1 MKITVEN
8 LTLSY
13 AGSVAV
19 RDLNLEI
26 EQGEALVLL
35 GQSGCGKT
43 STMRCIAGLE
53 TPDAGVIRVG
63 DDVLFDAA
71 RGVDRP
77 PHRRNIGMVFQSYAI
92 WPHMTVFENVAF
104 PLQMQRTGKTEAR
117 RRVLET
123 LELVGLDGFADRGA
137 SMLSGGQMQRVA
149 LARSL
154 VMQPS
159 VMLLD
164 EPLSNLDA
172 RLRHRLRSD
181 LRELQV
187 RLGLTSVYVTHDQE
201 EALALA
207 DRIAMMQFGRI
218 VQFGRP
224 QELYARPASAS
235 IADFLGVGN
244 ILPVDVLGGD
254 AVQVTGSGVRL
265 RADVSQAAPGGSRSG
280 ELRACIRAE
289 DVLLGDEVVHGD
301 GLNTF
306 RGRVVSE
313 EFQGATATHRVRLDD
328 GCELTVFG
336 SKRRRVERGAD
347 GLVDVAVPAEAVQVL
362 PLEVDGPA
370 DDGELTGA
378 AAPSAEVQVAGR

>member
-13 AGSVAV
+13 GGSVAV
-19 RDLNLEI
+19 RDLDLEI

-63 DDVLFDAA
+63 DEVLFDAA
-71 RGVDRP
+71 RGIDRP

-104 PLQMQRTGKTEAR
+104 PLQMQRTGRTEAR

-181 LRELQV
+181 LRALQV

-207 DRIAMMQFGRI
+207 DRIAVMQFGRI

-224 QELYARPASAS
+224 QDLYARPASAS

-244 ILPVDVLGGD
+244 ILPVEPLGGD
-254 AVQVTGSGVRL
+254 TVRVTGSGIGL
-265 RADVSQAAPGGSRSG
+265 RAGAPGVGAPGARD
-280 ELRACIRAE
+280 LRACIRAE
-289 DVLLGDEVVHGD
+289 DVLLGEEVVHGD

-306 RGRVVSE
+306 RGTVVSE
-313 EFQGATATHRVRLDD
+313 EFQGATATHRIRLDD

-362 PLEVDGPA
+362 PLDVDDPRG
-370 DDGELTGA
+370 DRVA
-378 AAPSAEVQVAGR
+378 ASPEPSAAVQVAGR